1 MATVELHQIKKSFG
15 DVAVIHG
22 VDLTIN
28 EGEFVVFVGPSGSGK
43 STLLRMIAGLETVTE
58 GDVLIDGEDVTFA
71 EPSERG
77 IAMVFQS
84 YALYPHMNV
93 FNNMAFNLRL
103 SKLSKSE
110 VHDRVHEAARILRL
124 EDLLDRSPAQLSGGQ
139 RQRVAIGRA
148 IVRKPKVFLFDEPL
162 SNLDASLRVQ
172 MRLEIE
178 RLHRELDATMIYV
191 THDQVEAMTLA
202 DRIVVLDNGKLQQVG
217 DPLELYK
224 QPNNE
229 FVGGFIGS
237 PKMNFLDGVVISSK
251 GKTSEI
257 KLDVDENSK
266 LKPAIDGLNENET
279 IRVGV
284 RPEVVKVYNAKSK
297 VSKGHITLAATVETV
312 ERLGNISYGYFNV
325 GTDEPFVV
333 QIIGET
339 DLKAEQSCFLALPLE
354 KLHIFNASGLSVTGS
369 PKS

>member
-1 MATVELHQIKKSFG
+1 MTAVELRQVRKSFG
-15 DVAVIHG
+15 TLEIIHG
-22 VDLTIN
+22 IDLTIN
-28 EGEFVVFVGPSGSGK
+28 EGEFMVFVGPSGSGK

-58 GDVLIDGEDVTFA
+58 GDVLIDGEDVTFN

-93 FNNMAFNLRL
+93 YNNMAFNLRL
-103 SKLSKSE
+103 SKLPKDE
-110 VHDRVHEAARILRL
+110 LDARVREAARILRL
-124 EDLLDRSPAQLSGGQ
+124 EDLLERSPAQLSGGQ

-202 DRIVVLDNGKLQQVG
+202 DRIAVLDEGELQQLG
-217 DPLELYK
+217 TPMDIYK
-224 QPNNE
+224 SPNNQ

-237 PKMNFLDGVVISSK
+237 PKMNFLDAKVVDVK
-251 GKTSEI
+251 GDQAN
-257 KLDVDENSK
+257 LAFDVDPSSRFVLAVPDLSVGES
-266 LKPAIDGLNENET
+266 LS
-279 IRVGV
+279 VGV
-284 RPEVVKVYNAKSK
+284 RPETIEVFDAPAAVPEGFVP
-297 VSKGHITLAATVETV
+297 LAAAVDTV
-312 ERLGNISYGYFNV
+312 ERLGNINYCYFKL
-325 GTDEPFVV
+325 GEIGPITV
-333 QIIGET
+333 QIVGET
-339 DLKAEQSCFLALPLE
+339 NLAHGQNVTLGLPRDN
-354 KLHIFNASGLSVTGS
+354 LHIFNSSGLSVFGTS
-369 PKS
+369 KQ

>member
-1 MATVELHQIKKSFG
+1 MAAVELRQVRKSFG
-15 DVAVIHG
+15 ALEIIHG
-22 VDLTIN
+22 VDLTIS

-43 STLLRMIAGLETVTE
+43 STLLRMIAGLEPVTDGE
-58 GDVLIDGEDVTFA
+58 VLIDGEDMTFA

-103 SKLSKSE
+103 SKLPKSE
-110 VHDRVHEAARILRL
+110 VNARVREAARILRL
-124 EDLLDRSPAQLSGGQ
+124 EDLLDRMPGQLSGGQ

-202 DRIVVLDNGKLQQVG
+202 DRIVVLDDGNLQQIG
-217 DPLELYK
+217 DPIDIYK
-224 QPNNE
+224 RPCNK

-237 PKMNFLDGVVISSK
+237 PKMNFLEGSVAELNDEGATMALVV
-251 GKTSEI
+251 
-257 KLDVDENSK
+257 DVEARFELAHAGLSAGDELS
-266 LKPAIDGLNENET
+266 IG
-279 IRVGV
+279 I
-284 RPEVVKVYNAKSK
+284 RPEEIGVYSTGSK
-297 VSKGHITLAATVETV
+297 VPATCVPLSATVDTM
-312 ERLGNISYGYFNV
+312 ERLGNINYGYFNV
-325 GTDEPFVV
+325 DAKDLIVV
-333 QIIGET
+333 QIMGET
-339 DLKAEQSCFLALPLE
+339 DLSNGQSVILGLPRD
-354 KLHIFNASGLSVTGS
+354 KLHVFNTSGISLAD
-369 PKS
+369 KSRA